1 MKLKEVIKR
10 LGELENVE
18 ARAGWFESAR
28 YDDGT
33 PVAKVALW
41 QEYGVPERSIPPRP
55 FLRPTIAEKK
65 EEWTK
70 DAAQV
75 IKGVLSGQINAEQG
89 MTVIAQKAAADIRQT
104 ISRVD
109 SPPLSPITLLL
120 RQWRKEGKEI
130 TGRTVGEAARAVHRG
145 ERAEGVS
152 TQPLNDTGYMIA
164 TLTGLAVK
172 K

>member
-1 MKLKEVIKR
+1 MKLTDLKKR
-10 LGELENVE
+10 MKSLEE
-18 ARAGWFESAR
+18 YSAQAGWFESAR
-28 YDDGT
+28 YDNGV
-33 PVAKVALW
+33 PVAQVAIYN
-41 QEYGVPERSIPPRP
+41 EYGTSRIPPRP
-55 FLRPTIAEKK
+55 FMRPTVESQKQ
-65 EEWTK
+65 EWARATGK
-70 DAAQV
+70 VVSQV
-75 IKGVLSGQINAEQG
+75 LRGKMSAEQG
-89 MTVIAQKAAADIRQT
+89 MTLVAQKAAGDIRQT

>member
-1 MKLKEVIKR
+1 MKLKAVIERMKS
-10 LGELENVE
+10 LEE
-18 ARAGWFESAR
+18 YSAQAGWFESAR

-33 PVAKVALW
+33 PVAKVAIW

-55 FLRPTIAEKK
+55 FIRPTVDEKK
-65 EEWTK
+65 GEWTK

-75 IKGVLSGQINAEQG
+75 VKGVLSGQIDAEHG

-130 TGRTVGEAARAVHRG
+130 TGRTVGEAARAVDCG

-152 TQPLNDTGYMIA
+152 SQPLNDTGYMIA

>member
-1 MKLKEVIKR
+1 MKS
-10 LGELENVE
+10 LEE
-18 ARAGWFESAR
+18 YSAQAGWFESAR
-28 YDDGT
+28 YDNGV
-33 PVAKVALW
+33 PVAQVAIYN
-41 QEYGVPERSIPPRP
+41 EYGTSRIPPRP
-55 FLRPTIAEKK
+55 FMRPTVESQKQ
-65 EEWTK
+65 EWARATGK
-70 DAAQV
+70 VVSQV
-75 IKGVLSGQINAEQG
+75 LRGKMSAEQG
-89 MTVIAQKAAADIRQT
+89 MTLVAQKAAGDIRQT

>member
-10 LGELENVE
+10 LGELEKVE

-41 QEYGVPERSIPPRP
+41 QEYGVPERGIPPRP
-55 FLRPTIAEKK
+55 FLRPTIDARTD
-65 EEWTK
+65 EWTE

-75 IKGVLSGQINAEQG
+75 VKGVLAGKINAEQG

-120 RQWRKEGKEI
+120 RQWRKDGKTI
-130 TGRTVGEAARAVHRG
+130 TGRTVGEAAQAVQRG
-145 ERAEGVS
+145 EHAQGVS

>member
-1 MKLKEVIKR
+1 MKLKAVIKR

-33 PVAKVALW
+33 PVAKVAIW

-75 IKGVLSGQINAEQG
+75 VSQVLRGKMSAEQG
-89 MTVIAQKAAADIRQT
+89 MTLVAQKAAGDIRQT
-104 ISRVD
+104 ITKVFE
-109 SPPLSPITLLL
+109 PELSPVTVLL
-120 RQWRKEGKEI
+120 RQWR
-130 TGRTVGEAARAVHRG
+130 
-145 ERAEGVS
+145 
-152 TQPLNDTGYMIA
+152 
-164 TLTGLAVK
+164 
-172 K
+172 